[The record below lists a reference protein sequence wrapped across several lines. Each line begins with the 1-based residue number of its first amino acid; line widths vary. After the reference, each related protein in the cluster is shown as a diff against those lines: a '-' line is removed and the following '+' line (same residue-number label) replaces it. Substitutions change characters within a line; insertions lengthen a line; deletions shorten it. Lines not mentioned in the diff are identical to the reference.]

1 MTQPHSD
8 EGTPA
13 GAPQKT
19 NTFAIVSLV
28 SAFFVSL
35 LGIIFGHIALSQI
48 KKTGEGGRGLALAGT
63 ILGYVFTLAGLIA
76 IIMFAVSTYL
86 MATQLQDIDAVM
98 EEFEQGQEQMD
109 DSNPWDGTS
118 VESFCDEYY
127 GTGDGELDPEQHFT
141 FLAENAPDAQLAE
154 QFGRL
159 AEIHGGDEEY
169 SEALEAENQEL
180 LSAVDQEVMNVC
192 M

>member
-35 LGIIFGHIALSQI
+35 LGIIFGHIALNQI

-76 IIMFAVSTYL
+76 IVVRCEHLFDDE
-86 MATQLQDIDAVM
+86 QLQDIDAVM
-98 EEFEQGQEQMD
+98 EEFEQGQ
-109 DSNPWDGTS
+109 NKWTILTLDGTS

-127 GTGDGELDPEQHFT
+127 GTGDGELDPNST
-141 FLAENAPDAQLAE
+141 SRSLENAPDAQLAE

-159 AEIHGGDEEY
+159 AEIHGGAKSTRSLKQKTRSPERRR
-169 SEALEAENQEL
+169 S
-180 LSAVDQEVMNVC
+180 VMNVC